1 MAPSAGPGDVLNVGQ
16 NTILQCG
23 QKDAT
28 LYLRVHSSYSLQER
42 DYTSLPIS
50 KAELVRQAG

>member
-1 MAPSAGPGDVLNVGQ
+1 MAPSAGLGDVLNVGQ
-16 NTILQCG
+16 NTILQYG

-28 LYLRVHSSYSLQER
+28 PYLRVHSSYSLQEW
-42 DYTSLPIS
+42 DYKSPPIS